1 VVSGGNLLANDR
13 VPQAIVEGFL
23 ASTGHLGDHLVA
35 AVMAV
40 MGASLVGLQSSSLTI
55 PATD

>member
-23 ASTGHLGDHLVA
+23 ASTGHLGDTWLRPC
-35 AVMAV
+35 MAV
-40 MGASLVGLQSSSLTI
+40 MGASLVGLQSSSLAI